1 MCHSS
6 EVCLTYTSRA
16 ITHNV
21 SFLPSLDNTEICFVR
36 ESQYGIV
43 SVARARMVVALIY
56 RIHDCSGNTMYIVL
70 LDRQSV
76 AE

>member
-6 EVCLTYTSRA
+6 EICQIYTSRA

-43 SVARARMVVALIY
+43 SVARAKMVVALIC
-56 RIHDCSGNTMYIVL
+56 RIYECVL
-70 LDRQSV
+70 V
-76 AE
+76 T